1 MPHIHT
7 KPNQHDI
14 TVSAYIVRNVDGG
27 WKCLVHY
34 HKKFDTLMQIG
45 GHVELDETPWKS
57 LATELMEEAGYSLA
71 ELMIVQPTSRRVRES
86 KPVNHPVPFASNT
99 HYVGNQHYHSDFAY
113 GFVAKNLPTMSVG
126 DGESSDL
133 RWMSIDELMVAVEKG
148 DALRDM
154 TYIYE
159 FLVATID
166 EYAFVA
172 GTDFSTDKPTG
183 AEAEYKRGAVER

>member
-14 TVSAYIVRNVDGG
+14 TVSAYIVRSVDGV
-27 WKCLVHY
+27 WQCLVHY

-45 GHVELDETPWKS
+45 GHVELDEAPWTS
-57 LATELMEEAGYSLA
+57 LATELMEEAGYSLS

-99 HYVGNQHYHSDFAY
+99 HYVGNGHYHSDFAY
-113 GFVAKNLPTMSVG
+113 GFVAKNLPMASVA

-133 RWMSIDELMVAVEKG
+133 RWMSIDELMAAVEKG

-166 EYAFVA
+166 EYAVVPA
-172 GTDFSTDKPTG
+172 SDFSTDKPTG
-183 AEAEYKRGAVER
+183 AEVEYKRGAVER